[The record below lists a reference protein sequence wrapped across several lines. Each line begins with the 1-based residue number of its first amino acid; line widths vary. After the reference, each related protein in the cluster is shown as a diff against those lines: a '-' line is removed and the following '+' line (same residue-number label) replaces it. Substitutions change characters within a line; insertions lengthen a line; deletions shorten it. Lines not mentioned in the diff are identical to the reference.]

1 MAQLSL
7 SQNLGNLNSHG
18 LGACSEFLAYVG
30 RLVVPVRDVIRS
42 VTDDGTRIGGRE
54 MSYKPRKLGHV
65 NIFVRNAARARDWY
79 EDLLGLHTYGF
90 TPGRAAFMTSDL
102 GNSHEVALVEVGED
116 APGQQKG
123 QVGLNHMAW
132 YMDSLDDLKE
142 LYFRIKAKNIKIERV
157 SDHGHAIGI
166 YIRDPDGNGIE
177 VSYEMPSSE
186 WGHDPKGYMIGGTQR
201 GRLSGPW
208 DEDIAREVR
217 VRA

>member
-1 MAQLSL
+1 
-7 SQNLGNLNSHG
+7 
-18 LGACSEFLAYVG
+18 
-30 RLVVPVRDVIRS
+30 
-42 VTDDGTRIGGRE
+42 

-79 EDLLGLHTYGF
+79 ADLLGLHTYGF

-102 GNSHEVALVEVGED
+102 GNSHEIALVEVGED
-116 APGQQKG
+116 APGPQKG

-132 YMDSLDDLKE
+132 YMDSLDDLKD
-142 LYFRIKAKNIKIERV
+142 LYFRIKERNIQIERV

-186 WGHDPKGYMIGGTQR
+186 WGHDANGYMIGGTQR
-201 GRLSGPW
+201 GRLPGPW
-208 DEDIAREVR
+208 DEDIARDT
-217 VRA
+217 RARTSLIRS